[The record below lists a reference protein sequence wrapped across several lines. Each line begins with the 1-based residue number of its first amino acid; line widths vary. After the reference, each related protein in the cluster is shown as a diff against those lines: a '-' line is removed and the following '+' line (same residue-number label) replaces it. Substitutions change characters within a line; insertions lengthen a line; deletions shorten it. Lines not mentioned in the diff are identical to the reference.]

1 MDPLALADNL
11 EITVLFA
18 DISGSTRLY
27 ELIGDQL
34 AEELISTTLKQLSS
48 IIEKNNGHIIK
59 SIGDE
64 LMCRFNKAED
74 ALAAAKKMHEFL
86 AEKTAPSRE
95 YKLAIR
101 VGAHRGTVIENEGD
115 IFGDCV
121 NIAARV
127 TALARAGKTLITS
140 YTHDHLP
147 DAQKKHCRHLIQ
159 TTVKGKE
166 HPIDVYEVIW
176 EQADELTR
184 IVGNT
189 SARGAESSLTLRFN
203 DNLLKLSPQ
212 TLTSVKLGRGSNCDL
227 IIPSPQASRE
237 HCSIDYDRGKFVFT
251 DHSANGSYVYH
262 NQTELFF
269 HQERVPLLGE
279 GKISLGEPSAE
290 NIEFLLEYSID
301 TA

>member
-1 MDPLALADNL
+1 MVDNQ

-48 IIEKNNGHIIK
+48 IIQRNNGDIIK

-64 LMCRFNKAED
+64 LMCRFNNAED
-74 ALAAAKKMHEFL
+74 ALTAAKNMHEYL

-101 VGAHRGTVIENEGD
+101 VGAHQGTVIENEGD
-115 IFGDCV
+115 IFGDSV

-140 YTHDHLP
+140 YTCDQLP
-147 DAQKKHCRHLIQ
+147 EAHRKHCRHLIQ

-166 HPIDVYEVIW
+166 QPIDLYEVTW
-176 EQADELTR
+176 EKADELTR
-184 IVGNT
+184 IVGHT
-189 SARGAESSLTLRFN
+189 AASGSESSLTLRYD
-203 DNLLKLSPQ
+203 DNCLKLSSRA
-212 TLTSVKLGRGSNCDL
+212 LTSAKLGRGSSCDL

-237 HCSIDYDRGKFVFT
+237 HCSIEYNRGKFIFT
-251 DHSANGSYVYH
+251 DHSANGSYVCH

-269 HQERVPLLGE
+269 HQERIPLLGN
-279 GKISLGEPSAE
+279 GQISLGEPSTD
-290 NIEFLLEYSID
+290 NVEFLIEYTID
-301 TA
+301 ID